1 MTHGA
6 NGAELITLINT
17 GLTFI
22 TVVTSIVS
30 LHLAKK
36 QIKQEIEQNRQKAE
50 EQQKQYLEEKRH
62 IEEVDR
68 LHEKPYLV
76 FQEARISDESDEKV
90 TRIDFIFKNKGR
102 GAAYDIVPE
111 LECMAKTVEGQTKVY
126 RCDAIQD
133 PIAMVGEQFT
143 TMWTLGYEQKLVDFA
158 FTMPIEYQDASG
170 RNYRQ
175 QYELIF
181 LASGS
186 ACIKNFA
193 QPELVDAN
201 VLLNRN

>member
-1 MTHGA
+1 MTNGA

-50 EQQKQYLEEKRH
+50 EQQKRYLEEKRR

-76 FQEARISDESDEKV
+76 FQEARISDESDEI

-111 LECMAKTVEGQTKVY
+111 LECMAKTVEGKTKVY
-126 RCDAIQD
+126 RCDAVQD

-143 TMWTLGYEQKLVDFA
+143 TMWTLGYEQKLVDFV

>member
-1 MTHGA
+1 MTDGA
-6 NGAELITLINT
+6 NCAEFITLINT

-30 LHLAKK
+30 LYLAKK
-36 QIKQEIEQNRQKAE
+36 QIKQEGEQNRQKAE
-50 EQQKQYLEEKRH
+50 EQQKRYLEEKRR

-76 FQEARISDESDEKV
+76 FQEARISDESDEKI

-111 LECMAKTVEGQTKVY
+111 LECMAKTVEGQTMVY
-126 RCDAIQD
+126 RCDAVQD

-143 TMWTLGYEQKLVDFA
+143 TMWTLGYEQKLVDFI

-170 RNYRQ
+170 RMYRQ
-175 QYELIF
+175 KYDLIF
-181 LASGS
+181 LASGG

-201 VLLNRN
+201 ESVN

>member
-1 MTHGA
+1 MTNGA

-111 LECMAKTVEGQTKVY
+111 LECMAKKKLLRDKQRFTGVTRYKILLQWLESNLQLCGHW
-126 RCDAIQD
+126 
-133 PIAMVGEQFT
+133 AM
-143 TMWTLGYEQKLVDFA
+143 
-158 FTMPIEYQDASG
+158 
-170 RNYRQ
+170 
-175 QYELIF
+175 
-181 LASGS
+181 
-186 ACIKNFA
+186 
-193 QPELVDAN
+193 
-201 VLLNRN
+201 NRNWLILHLPCR

>member
-1 MTHGA
+1 MTNGA

-50 EQQKQYLEEKRH
+50 EQQKRYLEEKRR

-76 FQEARISDESDEKV
+76 FQEARISDESDEKI

-111 LECMAKTVEGQTKVY
+111 LECMAKTVEGKTKVY
-126 RCDAIQD
+126 RCDAVQD

-143 TMWTLGYEQKLVDFA
+143 TMWTLGYEQKLVDFV

-193 QPELVDAN
+193 QPELVDVN
-201 VLLNRN
+201 EPVN

>member
-1 MTHGA
+1 MTDGA
-6 NGAELITLINT
+6 NCAEFITLINT

-76 FQEARISDESDEKV
+76 FQEARISDESDEKI

-111 LECMAKTVEGQTKVY
+111 LECMAKTVEGQTMVY
-126 RCDAIQD
+126 RCDAVQD

-143 TMWTLGYEQKLVDFA
+143 TMWTLGYEQKLVDFI

-170 RNYRQ
+170 RMYRQ
-175 QYELIF
+175 KYDLIF
-181 LASGS
+181 LASGG

-201 VLLNRN
+201 ESVN